1 MSTREAA
8 PATVTATVTAE
19 PAAAVAESAPMYHL
33 HLQPRPRIT
42 FNADVV
48 DNEHLGRKKSNS
60 KLRLCCLWRG
70 YYGVSAWMLTLY

>member
-8 PATVTATVTAE
+8 PATVTAEAA
-19 PAAAVAESAPMYHL
+19 AAAVESAPVYHL
-33 HLQPRPRIT
+33 HLHPRPRVS

-60 KLRLCCLWRG
+60 KLALCSYHANVCVG
-70 YYGVSAWMLTLY
+70 F